1 MAVGALASCSRDSGA
16 TPDPTPS
23 VSVTP
28 TESPIPS
35 ETEAPAT
42 DPANTEIVADQFS
55 QVIDGVLYQG
65 TEKAPVRIGTDT
77 PGQPPAAEATIPEI
91 DPNTLDA
98 GPVADGARAADKYLV
113 LIADNYTDGVGGTAG
128 GTLRGYGWIVY
139 QTNAYG
145 NFRGLNQQG
154 NTSGEPFPTIEAA
167 SAGPF
172 TVDGRV
178 LDRAEYVVR
187 HASAL

>member
-28 TESPIPS
+28 TESPILS
-35 ETEAPAT
+35 ETQAPAT
-42 DPANTEIVADQFS
+42 DPADTEIVADQFS

-77 PGQPPAAEATIPEI
+77 PGQPPAAEATTPEF
-91 DPNTLDA
+91 DRSTLDTTPLTNA
-98 GPVADGARAADKYLV
+98 AIAADKYLIFV
-113 LIADNYTDGVGGTAG
+113 MDNYTDGVGGTAG
-128 GTLRGYGWIVY
+128 GTLRGYGWVVY

-145 NFRGLNQQG
+145 NFKGLSQQG
-154 NTSGEPFPTIEAA
+154 FTSGEPFPTIEAA
-167 SAGPF
+167 VAGPF

-187 HASAL
+187 YVSLS